1 MNCPICNA
9 WTTVNETRSKKI
21 YVTRRREC
29 ANGHKFT
36 TEERVKPGRIKGMV
50 AVHPAKSTTDAK
62 TSKTGV

>member
-9 WTTVNETRSKKI
+9 WTTVNETRSKKE

-36 TEERVKPGRIKGMV
+36 TEERVNSGRIKGVV
-50 AVHPAKSTTDAK
+50 AVRPARPTANAK
-62 TSKTGV
+62 ATKTGV